1 MAEIEEAKLNTKIG
15 FDITEAENKIARLK
29 KQLSQINSQLKSKE
43 IDNSIATILEKK
55 ASKLESTMN
64 QIRNIVDIEKNIK
77 NLSTQVNN
85 SFRGVD
91 GKFKSAAEHV
101 AEIGANWKRIS
112 TYMKAVYAQ
121 TAGVDNIYSQMVY
134 KGRMLRLMFG
144 TKPGQA
150 NQDLNMALKQMELKF
165 RAENADL
172 IIKNKAITQA
182 DNKTK
187 MEKRVADSQK
197 TAEQL
202 ENEKLIAQQEKLQ
215 KRLGTTQLQVMS
227 NYWVINRLANGYKA
241 LLNYTVQYDEE
252 LHQLQAISAMSNASL
267 DKTRQTIEAVAVST
281 EFTSLELAKAS
292 TVLAQA
298 GLSATQI
305 QSTLP
310 AIAKLATA
318 TGTDLATATDTITS
332 TMNIYNL
339 QLSEAE
345 RVTNALTTAMN
356 ESKAT
361 IPGFQ
366 TTIQYAGNFAA
377 QLGMSFEETAAA
389 ISAAT
394 QAGIRSKSM
403 LGTGLRAVLTE
414 FLKPTK
420 KLIDQLQSV
429 GLTVEDIDVKT
440 KGYVN
445 VLKTLKAAGF
455 GAAEAFR
462 GMERR
467 GAAFLAAQLN
477 QTDFMDNLRLQMAGS
492 AAASKA
498 NETQME
504 ALAKQIKNFQNVL
517 GTAGT
522 KGLTP
527 FIKLLSQMLRIVNEL
542 SQTKLGGGIF
552 SLLLTGGG
560 TFATVKS
567 FEMTFGSLKAIF
579 KGLEMLTGHGS
590 ASKYFKLLD
599 AFSSLKG
606 STVSNWGKL
615 GAHLKII
622 MNLMGPAG
630 WLTIGAAAIS
640 LIYQLGDALDLWTS
654 KNELIMRQLEE
665 AKGKSGEIQD
675 TITVLDQYLGKIIS
689 NGEKLESLTERRIIA
704 TEIITRVPEAA
715 QYLNGLTDSV
725 EDLTKALIKLKGLKL
740 NEKAEQI
747 REVARASYAAVIEGS
762 GTDIEAKTNVLGLW
776 NNSEE
781 GVFNL
786 MSDWIKLRQGAK
798 NYTGYDLPSFVELF
812 GDEKSAEG
820 AIRLAP
826 KQAAEKMAEAINE
839 WRDSLLANVK
849 TEDDVHRIMQQVQAA
864 SLGLKVLM
872 NTSKNNMEAI
882 NNKLEEIKVE
892 KAAAVWNDFGD
903 NIAEMNSRVEKA
915 IKDFDNSYTKP
926 FKGMEEKNNKFDS
939 KFIEKLDTDASALL
953 ATQNDF
959 HSIMN
964 FDALL
969 ETKEGQKQLREALE
983 RSGHLTNEQLKK
995 LNDKDNLRGLAS
1007 ELSKSDLPEWL
1018 ERLGTKITFAV
1029 KLAASAGH
1037 NIPDMN
1043 LVQLEENLSK
1053 YENKIGKASTQAEAD
1068 HWAKSAINT
1077 VRQMEALTKAEKTK
1091 ELNKLVGPDGKQA
1104 LEAINQPIVD
1114 NLNKAILE
1122 IPKDAQTKIDEINKM
1137 AKRATDTFTRGA
1149 NRIDPLT
1156 LEINKF
1162 FNALDEGIKKISTTY
1177 REAIKPLEE
1186 QLARQEGVISATSQY
1201 YGSNNPLVTYEQNR
1215 KKRMEEGQNSA
1226 YIAALEERLNALEGQ
1241 RQALRENKIGKTNI
1255 YEEAAKYQETFKR
1268 YQELTASGNYGEA
1281 LKLQKQLDKV
1291 SAAAKK
1297 VATKDDELTK
1307 DINETK
1313 EELEKRRTWRD
1324 QMESYSNLST
1334 MEQIGKGVWAPMSNY
1349 MENTKEQGLH
1359 TLAGSAAYL
1368 SSGVIDEIDSGFT
1381 TMFRDIISNSKS
1393 AGDAFKAFGRQ
1404 VLETIRDIAIQMSV
1418 RQGLSAIFSKFMS
1431 QSPELA
1437 VGETQG
1443 NLTRLSATGG
1453 LVNGPVKNRDSVNM
1467 KLMPGEYV
1475 LKKSAVDVIGRD
1487 YLDSLNTNAA
1497 ATLNASAV
1505 SVDEARGEGSSNSNS
1520 GGGTVNVYVVGQ
1532 EQQQAMTPSDVLV
1545 TITQDMLT
1553 GGQTKRLVKSIAMG
1567 AL

>member
-112 TYMKAVYAQ
+112 TYMKAIYAQ

-172 IIKNKAITQA
+172 LIQQKGVRLAKSKSRA
-182 DNKTK
+182 
-187 MEKRVADSQK
+187 EKEISDARK

-227 NYWVINRLANGYKA
+227 NYWVINRLANSYKA

-318 TGTDLATATDTITS
+318 TGTDLNTATDTITS

-366 TTIQYAGNFAA
+366 TAIQYAGNFAA

-560 TFATVKS
+560 VFATIKSWQMLAGSFKGVVKGLGLLTGITAQADLKTLYRFIRLEGVKIGQWQTFLKLIKS
-567 FEMTFGSLKAIF
+567 FHLSF
-579 KGLEMLTGHGS
+579 TGW
-590 ASKYFKLLD
+590 ATLI
-599 AFSSLKG
+599 A
-606 STVSNWGKL
+606 TVVSG
-615 GAHLKII
+615 
-622 MNLMGPAG
+622 
-630 WLTIGAAAIS
+630 
-640 LIYQLGDALDLWTS
+640 IYQLGEAFDWWLTD
-654 KNELIMRQLEE
+654 NEKVLRQMEE
-665 AKGKSGEIQD
+665 AKGKKEEIQD
-675 TITVLDQYLGKIIS
+675 TVNVIDQYLGKLITDR
-689 NGEKLESLTERRIIA
+689 EKLESLTERQILATDIVTRI
-704 TEIITRVPEAA
+704 PEAA
-715 QYLNGLTDSV
+715 KYFDILTASV
-725 EDLTKALIKLKGLKL
+725 DDLTSALIKLKGIKL
-740 NEKAEQI
+740 GDIAEQAKKEADSAYAMIAVSGISDVTSRTNFWGRFKDEADAQRLINDWDNFVGRAKAYSGFEAPNITEMLGKRHLPGMDLGDSVTRFAKDLTGKEMSAVVQEYIDTLAKNAHTYEEQQEAI
-747 REVARASYAAVIEGS
+747 RTLTATMAGSEVLQGM
-762 GTDIEAKTNVLGLW
+762 
-776 NNSEE
+776 
-781 GVFNL
+781 F
-786 MSDWIKLRQGAK
+786 QGAVK
-798 NYTGYDLPSFVELF
+798 TLTAKF
-812 GDEKSAEG
+812 
-820 AIRLAP
+820 
-826 KQAAEKMAEAINE
+826 EAINAE
-839 WRDSLLANVK
+839 IKEDLWKDFGNSINDMVNKTKNVSGYFDERFLKPFALLGKEGFRLNPSDFNAFDKAATELVSSREDLRNIMNYNSLLDDPTGKGRDKLYNSLK
-849 TEDDVHRIMQQVQAA
+849 RQFELTED
-864 SLGLKVLM
+864 
-872 NTSKNNMEAI
+872 
-882 NNKLEEIKVE
+882 
-892 KAAAVWNDFGD
+892 
-903 NIAEMNSRVEKA
+903 
-915 IKDFDNSYTKP
+915 
-926 FKGMEEKNNKFDS
+926 
-939 KFIEKLDTDASALL
+939 
-953 ATQNDF
+953 
-959 HSIMN
+959 
-964 FDALL
+964 
-969 ETKEGQKQLREALE
+969 QL
-983 RSGHLTNEQLKK
+983 TK
-995 LNDKDNLRGLAS
+995 LNDKDELRNLSS
-1007 ELSKSDLPEWL
+1007 ELAKSQIPEL
-1018 ERLGTKITFAV
+1018 FERLGNQIEAAITYA
-1029 KLAASAGH
+1029 AASGK
-1037 NIPDMN
+1037 NITGLDQAHLENN
-1043 LVQLEENLSK
+1043 LEYYKKSMD
-1053 YENKIGKASTQAEAD
+1053 KASTVEEAAMFRD
-1068 HWAKSAINT
+1068 SAKQTATKINEI
-1077 VRQMEALTKAEKTK
+1077 VVAKANEKVK
-1091 ELNKLVGPDGKQA
+1091 EYTDNKLLKQA
-1104 LEAINQPIVD
+1104 NENVIAAS
-1114 NLNKAILE
+1114 NLNLKNVLADI
-1122 IPKDAQTKIDEINKM
+1122 DADYTRKIGN
-1137 AKRATDTFTRGA
+1137 FTRGA

-1307 DINETK
+1307 AINETK

-1334 MEQIGKGVWAPMSNY
+1334 MEQIGKGVWAPMDNY

-1418 RQGLSAIFSKFMS
+1418 RQGLSAIFSEF
-1431 QSPELA
+1431 SPVEDM
-1437 VGETQG
+1437 GGTKTG
-1443 NLTRLSATGG
+1443 NVPIPTARPSAIGG
-1453 LVNGPVKNRDSVNM
+1453 IVNGPVKNRDSVNM

-1487 YLDSLNTNAA
+1487 YLDSLNNNAA

-1532 EQQQAMTPSDVLV
+1532 EQQQTMTPSDVLV